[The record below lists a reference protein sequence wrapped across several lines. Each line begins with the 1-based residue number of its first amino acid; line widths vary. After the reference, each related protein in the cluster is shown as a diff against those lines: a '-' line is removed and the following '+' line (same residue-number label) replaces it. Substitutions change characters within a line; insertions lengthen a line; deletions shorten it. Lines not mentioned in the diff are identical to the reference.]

1 MKVLLI
7 WLWKMWQFHLQNLL
21 QINEISQ
28 IYAFDVFEETFK
40 IKNDKIIYS
49 TKLEDFDNL
58 DYDFVDIV
66 APTKFHYNYLEKY
79 IKLNKNIFVE
89 KPIVSN
95 LEELEK
101 INQIIKES
109 HYTGKIWVGFIERFN
124 VVSKEIKNIINLNGY
139 PYLIEFFRY
148 NPSSNRIT
156 DTDISTDLMI
166 HDIDLL
172 SYLTPNQKYN
182 FIWNSSKNHSSIVM
196 LESENTQILLSAN
209 SITQQKIREIK
220 VYYEDKTIIW
230 DLLNSSV
237 KILYKPSIYNSEKWQ
252 DLNITYMV
260 NEKILPKSNQLKEE
274 LDEFISIIQGWNY
287 INLSDIK
294 SSQESINILNKLSK

>member
-1 MKVLLI
+1 
-7 WLWKMWQFHLQNLL
+7 MWQFHLQNLL

-274 LDEFISIIQGWNY
+274 LDEFINIIQGWVY

-294 SSQESINILNKLSK
+294 SSHESICILNKLKKF

>member
-1 MKVLLI
+1 
-7 WLWKMWQFHLQNLL
+7 MWQFHLQNLL
-21 QINEISQ
+21 QIDEIEQ
-28 IYAFDVFEETFK
+28 IYAFDIFEETFK
-40 IKNDKIIYS
+40 IKNNKIIYS
-49 TKLEDFDNL
+49 TKLENFDNM
-58 DYDFVDIV
+58 DYNFVDIV

-101 INQIIKES
+101 IDELIKS
-109 HYTGKIWVGFIERFN
+109 SNYTWKIWVWFIERFN
-124 VVSKEIKNIINLNGY
+124 VVSKEIKNNINNFWS
-139 PYLIEFFRY
+139 PYLMEFFRY
-148 NPSSNRIT
+148 NPSSDRIT

-172 SYLTPNQKYN
+172 SYLTPSEKYN
-182 FIWNSSKNHSSIVM
+182 FIWNSSKNHSSIVT
-196 LESENTQILLSAN
+196 LESKNTQVLLSAN

-220 VYYEDKTIIW
+220 IYYEDKTIIW
-230 DLLNSSV
+230 DLLNSNI

-274 LDEFISIIQGWNY
+274 LEEFISIIKWWNY

-294 SSQESINILNKLSK
+294 SSHESISILNKLRK